1 MVRGEWREYLG
12 RGVTEEEEEEE
23 EGKGN
28 WKKGCRRWCNALCFD
43 FSGILGVDPFIWS
56 ESKLQDFFRNPT

>member
-12 RGVTEEEEEEE
+12 RGVTEEEEE

-43 FSGILGVDPFIWS
+43 FRYFGC
-56 ESKLQDFFRNPT
+56 